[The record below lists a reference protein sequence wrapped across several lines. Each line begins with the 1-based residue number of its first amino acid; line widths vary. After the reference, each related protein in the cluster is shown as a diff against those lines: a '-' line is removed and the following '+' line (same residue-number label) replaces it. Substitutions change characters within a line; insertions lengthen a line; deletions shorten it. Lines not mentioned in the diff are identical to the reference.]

1 MMQDAMDA
9 AFNEIGQKSEGVIMK
24 GIQVT
29 TSLIENYETVGKVLA
44 GLITTYGTYRTAV
57 MLVTAA
63 ESKHTLVEIGL
74 TNARILAR
82 KAQLA
87 LNAAMLTNPYV
98 ALATVVM
105 GLTTTMWAMSDSTTA
120 AARAQKEYNDIKM
133 QHLKGAGA

>member
-1 MMQDAMDA
+1 
-9 AFNEIGQKSEGVIMK
+9 
-24 GIQVT
+24 
-29 TSLIENYETVGKVLA
+29 
-44 GLITTYGTYRTAV
+44 

-87 LNAAMLTNPYV
+87 LNASMLTNPYV

-105 GLTTTMWAMSDSTTA
+105 GLTVTMWAMSDSTTA
-120 AARAQKEYNDIKM
+120 AARAQKEYNDIKNAAS
-133 QHLKGAGA
+133 KRSRSIDRK